1 MVLFP
6 RIRHYVAD
14 VAGPARAGPMNAAW
28 REARIIKAAR
38 RSS

>member
-6 RIRHYVAD
+6 RRRYVAD

-28 REARIIKAAR
+28 RKVRTIKVARPIN
-38 RSS
+38 

>member
-6 RIRHYVAD
+6 RRRYVAG

-28 REARIIKAAR
+28 RKARIIKVPR
-38 RSS
+38 PIN